1 MKKKSL
7 ILLLLLLIGF
17 LPAALGQRT
26 VSGVVTSTFQNEGL
40 SGASVRLVGTQVAA
54 IADSMG
60 RFSISLPESL
70 TEPRLE
76 ISFAGYNSRE
86 VMARPG
92 DFLQIQLEPSRNSLE
107 EVVVIGYG
115 KTKNVNLTGS
125 VSVISSKDIES
136 RQTGQTSMAL
146 QGLAPGL
153 TITQNSGQPGNDA
166 GTIRIRGVGTL
177 GTAGQAPL
185 VLVDGVEM
193 ELNNVDPN
201 DIESISV
208 LKDAASAAI
217 YGSRAANGVILVTTR
232 RAKSGKVAVNYNG
245 FVGKQTANSLPK
257 LVNGLDHMLLLN
269 EARVNMG
276 LAPTF
281 TEDYINEYRQKAPS
295 DLFPDSDWQD
305 LTLTGNGL
313 MNSNAIDIS
322 GGNEFIRTRASF
334 NRFEQGA
341 IIPNTGY
348 RRNSIRINTDIKASD
363 YLSFKFDL
371 RGVSEHTYE
380 PGINPNSIFNYMNG
394 RVPANQE
401 GVLSNGLYG
410 QGWLGENSVAA
421 ANASGSNNERTLTGI
436 LNLQADWKP
445 IRGMNINLLY
455 SPEYISG
462 NNKLFRKTYQTYFG
476 DGTPAYPNPSTTN
489 FVLQSSIKNLA
500 NNIRALVT
508 YDFNIRRTHDF
519 KLLAGYEQRE
529 VSSELFT
536 ARRENLILQDYPVLN
551 SGSLTNQQI
560 TGAGENEFGLVS
572 YFGRLNYSFKEK
584 YLLEANLRYDGSSRF
599 AKGNQFG
606 LFPSFSVGWRI
617 SQEKF
622 MESVKFVN
630 NLKLRASYGSLGNQ
644 NIGNYPFASL
654 VDLNRN
660 YLFNGAAVPG
670 AALVQLGNTDISWE
684 KTTMFNVA
692 FDARLWNRLSITAEY
707 YVRNTTDILLQ
718 LPIPNSTGLGAP
730 FQNAGKVRNTGYD
743 ITIGYGNQS
752 GEFKYNVDLVFS
764 DVRNKITDLRN
775 TGPFINDVS
784 IRQVGIPIDAFF
796 GYQSAGLF
804 QSAQE
809 VANHATQFGGSVS
822 AGDIKYVDQNGDGII
837 NAEDRVVLGSD
848 IPRYT
853 YGLTLSGSYKG
864 FDLSC
869 FIQGVGKADS
879 YLSGYG
885 VWAFYVGGTAYEK
898 HFDRWSP
905 NNPGASYPRLT
916 FGDQNN
922 EQISDYWMIDASYM
936 RVKNLQL
943 GYSLPRRLLN
953 RIRLQNMRFWVA
965 GQNLF
970 TIDNF
975 LDGFDPETP
984 KGGINRYPIVKV
996 VSMGLQLNF

>member
-1 MKKKSL
+1 MKKEPF
-7 ILLLLLLIGF
+7 IFTLLLLLLSV
-17 LPAALGQRT
+17 ASAYSQRT
-26 VSGVVTSTFQNEGL
+26 VTGVVTGTFQNEAL
-40 SGASVRLVGTQVAA
+40 PGASVRLLGTSVATVADSLGKFSITLPETA
-54 IADSMG
+54 IA
-60 RFSISLPESL
+60 
-70 TEPRLE
+70 PRLE
-76 ISFAGYNSRE
+76 VSFAGYTTRE
-86 VMARPG
+86 VAVREG
-92 DFLQIQLEPSRNSLE
+92 DILQIQLEPLKNSLE
-107 EVVVIGYG
+107 EVVIVGYG
-115 KTKNVNLTGS
+115 RTKTVNLTGS
-125 VSVISSKDIES
+125 VSVISAKDIES

-153 TITQNSGQPGNDA
+153 TITQSSGQPGNDA

-177 GTAGQAPL
+177 GSAGQAPL

-217 YGSRAANGVILVTTR
+217 YGSRAANGVILVTTK
-232 RAKSGKVAVNYNG
+232 RARSGKIAVNYNG
-245 FVGKQTANSLPK
+245 YVGKQSANSLPK

-269 EARVNMG
+269 EARTNMG
-276 LAPTF
+276 LTPTF
-281 TEDYINEYRQKAPS
+281 TEAYINEYRQKSPS
-295 DLFPDSDWQD
+295 DLFPNSNWQD
-305 LTLTGNGL
+305 LTLTGNGM

-334 NRFEQGA
+334 NRFEQNA

-348 RRNSIRINTDIKASD
+348 RRNSIRINTDIKASN

-380 PGINPNSIFNYMNG
+380 PGISPNSIFNVMNG

-421 ANASGSNNERTLTGI
+421 ANASGSNNERSLTGI

-445 IRGMNINLLY
+445 IRGMNVNLLY
-455 SPEYISG
+455 SPEYING
-462 NNKLFRKTYQTYFG
+462 NNKLFRRTYQTYFG
-476 DGTPAYPNPSTTN
+476 DGTPAYPNPSTAN
-489 FVLQSSIKNLA
+489 YVLQSSIKNIASNL
-500 NNIRALVT
+500 RALIT
-508 YDFNIRRTHDF
+508 YDFDLAMEHDF
-519 KLLAGYEQRE
+519 KVLAGYEQRE
-529 VSSELFT
+529 VSGELFT

-551 SGSLTNQQI
+551 SGSLTNQQAAG
-560 TGAGENEFGLVS
+560 TGQVEFGLIS
-572 YFGRLNYSFKEK
+572 YFGRVNYSYKDK
-584 YLLEANLRYDGSSRF
+584 YLVEANLRYDGSSRF

-617 SQEKF
+617 SQEEF
-622 MESVKFVN
+622 MKSLSFVN

-644 NIGNYPFASL
+644 NIGNYPFASS

-660 YLFNGAAVPG
+660 YILNSVAVPG
-670 AALVQLGNTDISWE
+670 AAIVQLGNSEISWE

-692 FDARLWNRLSITAEY
+692 IDARLWNKLNITAEY
-707 YVRNTTDILLQ
+707 YVRNTSDILLQ

-730 FQNAGKVRNTGYD
+730 FQNAGKVRNAGYD
-743 ITIGYGNQS
+743 ITVGYAGQS
-752 GEFKYNVDLVFS
+752 GEFKYNIDLVFS
-764 DVRNKITDLRN
+764 DVKNEIVDLRN
-775 TGPFINDVS
+775 TGPFIDGVS
-784 IRQVGIPIDAFF
+784 IRDVGYPIDAFF

-809 VANHATQFGGSVS
+809 VTNHATQFGGSVS
-822 AGDIKYVDQNGDGII
+822 PGDIKYVDQNNDGII
-837 NAEDRVVLGSD
+837 NAQDRVVLGSD

-853 YGLTLSGSYKG
+853 YGMTLSGSYKG

-869 FIQGVGKADS
+869 FIQGVGKANS

-885 VWAFYVGGTAYEK
+885 VWAFYVGGTAYER

-905 NNPGASYPRLT
+905 SNTDASYPRLT

-922 EQISDYWMIDASYM
+922 EQISDYWMINAAYM

-943 GYSLPRRLLN
+943 GYSLPRKLVN
-953 RIRLQNMRFWVA
+953 RMQLQSMRFWVS

-984 KGGINRYPIVKV
+984 KGGIDRYPIVKV
-996 VSMGLQLNF
+996 VSMGLQINF